1 MSAWPGKFVVGL
13 TGNIATGKS
22 VVRKMLEHL
31 GAYGIDAD
39 ALGHRAIATGAP
51 GHKAVVDNFGK
62 WVLAADGQIDRSKL
76 GQVVF
81 SDAEALEQL
90 EGIIHPLVG
99 QAIDYL
105 IQNTSHDTVVIEAIK
120 LLESEYLM
128 NAVDAVW
135 VTFSPPELQLKR
147 LQEKRGMSE
156 QAALLRINSQSSQ
169 ESKMAKADLVIRNVK
184 SFENT
189 WDQVVNAWQR
199 FFPKV
204 TTEPVPSVTA
214 PVGELSVKRARPDQA
229 GQIAE
234 LITRL
239 SNGKRTVS
247 KEDVMEAFG
256 EKAYLFLYIGEK
268 ISGLV
273 GWQVENLVARTN
285 EVYLDRGIPMAD
297 AMKTLMDEVELASKQ
312 LQCEASL
319 LFLPAEIDKNE
330 QVWKDLGYEQRT
342 IDGLSARAWQ
352 DAARESMPENTILLF
367 KQLRVDRVLRPM

>member
-1 MSAWPGKFVVGL
+1 MSAWPGKFVFGL

-39 ALGHRAIATGAP
+39 ALGHRAIAQGAP
-51 GHKAVVDNFGK
+51 GHKAVVDIFGK

-81 SDAEALEQL
+81 ADAEALAQL
-90 EGIIHPLVG
+90 EAIIHPLVR

-105 IQNTSHDTVVIEAIK
+105 IENTTHETVAIEAIK

-128 NAVDAVW
+128 NAVDVVW
-135 VTFSPPELQLKR
+135 VTYSPPELQLQR
-147 LQEKRGMSE
+147 LYKKRGMSE
-156 QAALLRINSQSSQ
+156 QAALLRINSQSPQ
-169 ESKMAKADLVIRNVK
+169 EQKMAKADLVIRNAK
-184 SFENT
+184 TFENT

-199 FFPKV
+199 IFPKIS
-204 TTEPVPSVTA
+204 TEPAPSLTT
-214 PVGELSVKRARPDQA
+214 PRGELSVKRARPDQA
-229 GQIAE
+229 DQIAD
-234 LITRL
+234 LLNRL
-239 SNGKRTVS
+239 SEGKRAVS

-256 EKAYLFLYIGEK
+256 EKAYLFLYMGGK

-285 EVYLDRGIPMAD
+285 EVYLESGIPMVE
-297 AMKTLMDEVELASKQ
+297 AMKILMDEVELASKQ

-319 LFLPAEIDKNE
+319 VFLPSDIDKDE
-330 QVWKDLGYEQRT
+330 QVWKDLGYEHRT
-342 IDGLSARAWQ
+342 IDGLSVRAWQ
-352 DAARESMPENTILLF
+352 DAARESMPTDTILFF
-367 KQLRVDRVLRPM
+367 KQLRIDRVLRPI